1 VFICGKK
8 IQVGLKKKLKLAKMD
23 NRSFFATY
31 GTNVAIYNPFEVDD
45 FFYKNGPHL
54 LDGELFCFSLLIL

>member
-1 VFICGKK
+1 
-8 IQVGLKKKLKLAKMD
+8 MD